1 MYNDSRKNQGNS
13 HTLLRLKQ
21 RTLQKILVG
30 LDIFRKLLYN
40 DDSRKNQGG
49 IIGKTMTQNTTKN
62 DKREQCDTKH
72 NALKIYLTRKNLLR
86 RTLFLQPTRQRV
98 YSILAFT

>member
-49 IIGKTMTQNTTKN
+49 IIGKT
-62 DKREQCDTKH
+62 
-72 NALKIYLTRKNLLR
+72 
-86 RTLFLQPTRQRV
+86 
-98 YSILAFT
+98 

>member
-49 IIGKTMTQNTTKN
+49 IIVVEISRAGATT
-62 DKREQCDTKH
+62 T
-72 NALKIYLTRKNLLR
+72 
-86 RTLFLQPTRQRV
+86 
-98 YSILAFT
+98 YSNFSCILDIW